1 MRTLTAAVL
10 VALVGGCA
18 SSAPPPAETRVEE
31 ANPLPVN
38 RVGVRV
44 EGIDGT
50 VMTGEML
57 NGSVTIDSG
66 MGALTLQSGNVHTI
80 TFASDGDRVEAD
92 NVNVSGKIRETQ
104 FNLKTKHGVFPLTKE
119 RLRRITFINNK
130 PDEGDL
136 LVRTSPVPAI
146 TGNPPVAAP
155 TTPAP
160 AAGASSTSTSPSTR
174 TVPPPTATRYQR

>member
-66 MGALTLQSGNVHTI
+66 LGPLTLQSSNVHTI

-92 NVNVSGKIRETQ
+92 NINVSGKIRETQ
-104 FNLKTKHGVFPLTKE
+104 FNLKTKHGVFPLLKE

-130 PDEGDL
+130 PDEGDV
-136 LVRTSPVPAI
+136 LVRTSPVPAMP
-146 TGNPPVAAP
+146 GNSAVAPPPAPTAAP
-155 TTPAP
+155 MRST
-160 AAGASSTSTSPSTR
+160 TSTS
-174 TVPPPTATRYQR
+174 